1 MNIEKTKRDCLPLAI
16 TITYLAI
23 SLILLVWLGLT
34 YQLYLI
40 LLIVGIALWT
50 AYKRKADLKDEST
63 LYLIALL
70 FSSGFITITNLS
82 FEEIKIWS
90 ENLTFDD
97 YFFIKL
103 ISNLAGWTFL
113 PLSAAKLAT
122 LRDIE

>member
-50 AYKRKADLKDEST
+50 AYKRKADLN
-63 LYLIALL
+63 ALNVQK
-70 FSSGFITITNLS
+70 FKEKVPKKS
-82 FEEIKIWS
+82 
-90 ENLTFDD
+90 
-97 YFFIKL
+97 KL
-103 ISNLAGWTFL
+103 I
-113 PLSAAKLAT
+113 
-122 LRDIE
+122 